1 MLRSLSHYW
10 RIQLAVAAAAAVAST
25 VLVGALLVGDS
36 VRGSLRDLT
45 LERLGTIEA
54 AILSDRFVRERLAED
69 LAAGPAARARFGAA
83 VPAILARGSVAHAQ
97 RGLRGAGVQIVGAGE
112 SFAALF
118 PGDSLD
124 FARAPDQIF
133 PSAILNAALATEI
146 GAAVGDAIVLSF
158 QRATDVPRETLL
170 GSRDPG
176 ESLGTLRATV
186 ARIVPDRGLGGFGL
200 APTQAAPRNV
210 FIQLPRLQRALGVDA
225 RVNAILLASSAGA
238 AASGDPARA
247 EAAARAARE
256 SLRLA
261 ITFADLGLIEV
272 ITPGYVSLE
281 STSLVLGPP
290 LAEAIEAA
298 AGQAG
303 GRTLALRTYLANR
316 IRAGAR
322 SIPYSTITAAPTPI
336 EPPFEPVVLADGSPA
351 PPLAADEILLD
362 EWTAAELAPAPG
374 EAIEIDTFAVDP
386 SESLRTVTTRFRLRG
401 VVRKVGLAADRTA
414 TPDYPGIQDAQDL
427 SAWNPPFPVDLAAI
441 RPRDEAYWDRYGAAP
456 KAFLSP
462 AAAARWE
469 SRFGTVT
476 AIRVA
481 PPDGVDPALIA
492 TRLRASLLERLD
504 PEAAG
509 FRLLPARADGLR
521 AADGATDFA
530 SLFLGFSAF
539 LIISSALLVGLLFR
553 LGVEQRAREVGL
565 LLAVGYPL
573 SLVRRRLLGE
583 GACVAAIGGLA
594 GAGGAIGYAGALM
607 AALRTLWLPA
617 VGTTYLTL
625 HLSLASLA
633 LGTLAAFVVVLLSI
647 AWIVR
652 GLGRVP
658 VPALLRGAVPART
671 ATSTGRGASAIA
683 LVSALAALGLTGF
696 ALATGR
702 DASPALAFGAGTAG
716 LVAGLAAFAAWTRR
730 AGRRFPLHPGAGA
743 LAGMAAR
750 NTTWSPGRSLLSVA
764 LVACAT
770 FVIVTVG
777 ASQRGATSEP
787 HARESGTGGFALLAT
802 TDIPLYR
809 EPGGTEALQDLG
821 FAQDEIVALSEVT
834 TFPLRVVPGDDTSC
848 LNLYRPERPRLL
860 GASPQLRAR
869 GGFAFQETLSAAE
882 NPWNLLTADL
892 GPDVIPAIG
901 DEASVRWILHLGI
914 GRDLTLT
921 NDAGRPVRLRI
932 VGLLHDSLFQSE
944 LLIAEER
951 LLEHFPSRSGFGF
964 FLIDAP
970 AGVAPEAARLL
981 ETRLGPFGFDAQ
993 FASDRLASF
1002 HAVENTYLST
1012 FQVLGGLGLLLG
1024 TVGLGV
1030 VLLRNVLERGGELAA
1045 LRAFGFRRA
1054 LLGRLIVLENGV
1066 LLGVGIGLG
1075 TAAALLAVLPG
1086 LLSSGTRAPWALL
1099 ALTLATILAFGM
1111 FASLA
1116 AVRGALR
1123 APLIPRLKADR

>member
-1 MLRSLSHYW
+1 MLRSLTYYW
-10 RIQLAVAAAAAVAST
+10 RIHLAVLAAAAVAST

-45 LERLGTIEA
+45 LERLGTIDA
-54 AILSDRFVRERLAED
+54 AILSDRFVREQLAED
-69 LAAGPAARARFGAA
+69 VISAPAARERLGSA
-83 VPAILARGSVAHAQ
+83 VPALLARGSVVHAQ
-97 RGLRGAGVQIVGAGE
+97 LGSRAAGVQIIGADE
-112 SFAALF
+112 RFATLF
-118 PGDSLD
+118 PGGALD
-124 FARAPDQIF
+124 FARTPQQIF
-133 PSAILNAALATEI
+133 PSAILNASLATEI
-146 GAAVGDAIVLSF
+146 GAAVGDPIVLSF

-176 ESLGTLRATV
+176 ESLGSLRATV
-186 ARIVPDRGLGGFGL
+186 ARIVPDRGLGRFGL
-200 APTQAAPRNV
+200 TPTQAAPRNV
-210 FIQLPRLQRALGVDA
+210 FIQLPRLQRALGMDA
-225 RVNAILLASSAGA
+225 RVNAILLASPAPAATSGDA
-238 AASGDPARA
+238 AALEAA
-247 EAAARAARE
+247 EGAARA
-256 SLRLA
+256 SLRQA
-261 ITFADLGLIEV
+261 ITFADLGVIEV

-281 STSLVLGPP
+281 STSLVLSPP
-290 LAEAIEAA
+290 MAQAIEAA
-298 AGQAG
+298 AVRVG
-303 GRTLALRTYLANR
+303 GRTMALRTYLANR
-316 IRAGAR
+316 IRAGTRAV
-322 SIPYSTITAAPTPI
+322 PYSTITAVPTPI
-336 EPPFEPVVLADGSPA
+336 EPPFELLRLADGSPA
-351 PPLAADEILLD
+351 PALAADEILLD
-362 EWTAAELAPAPG
+362 EWTATELESAPG
-374 EAIEIDTFAVDP
+374 DAIEIDTFAVDP
-386 SESLRTVTTRFRLRG
+386 SESLRTVTTRYRLRG
-401 VVRKVGLAADRTA
+401 IVRKVGLAADRTA

-456 KAFLSP
+456 KAFLAP
-462 AAAARWE
+462 AAAALWE

-476 AIRVA
+476 AIRIA
-481 PPDGVDPALIA
+481 PPAGVDPALTA
-492 TRLRASLLERLD
+492 ARLRDSILERLD

-509 FRLLPARADGLR
+509 FRLVPARAEGLR

-539 LIISSALLVGLLFR
+539 LIVAAALLVGLLFR

-573 SLVRRRLLGE
+573 PLVRRRLLAE
-583 GACVAAIGGLA
+583 GACVAAAGGLA
-594 GAGGAIGYAGALM
+594 GAAGAVGYAGALM

-617 VGTTYLTL
+617 VGTTHLAL
-625 HLSLASLA
+625 HISPASLV
-633 LGTLAAFVVVLLSI
+633 LGTIAGFIVVILSI
-647 AWIVR
+647 ASVVR

-658 VPALLRGAVPART
+658 APALLRGVIPART
-671 ATSTGRGASAIA
+671 AASRGRGAYA
-683 LVSALAALGLTGF
+683 LALLSGIAALGLTGF

-702 DASPALAFGAGTAG
+702 DASPALAFGAGAAA

-730 AGRRFPLHPGAGA
+730 SGRRFPLRPGAGA

-764 LVACAT
+764 LVACAA

-777 ASQRGATSEP
+777 ASQRGATADP
-787 HARESGTGGFALLAT
+787 QAHDSGTGGFALFAT
-802 TDIPLYR
+802 SDVPLYR
-809 EPGGTEALQDLG
+809 EPRGPQALQDLG
-821 FAQDEIVALSEVT
+821 FAQDEIAELSAIR

-848 LNLYRPERPRLL
+848 LNLYRPGRPRLL
-860 GASPQLRAR
+860 GASPAFRAR
-869 GGFAFQETLSAAE
+869 GGFSFQATQSPAE
-882 NPWNLLTADL
+882 NPWSLLTADL
-892 GPDVIPAIG
+892 GLDVIPAIG
-901 DEASVRWILHLGI
+901 DAASVQWILHLGI

-921 NDAGRPVRLRI
+921 DDAGRPVRLRI
-932 VGLLHDSLFQSE
+932 VGLLEDSLFQSE
-944 LLIAEER
+944 LLIAEEK

-970 AGVAPEAARLL
+970 PSAAPEAARLL

-993 FASDRLASF
+993 LASERLASF
-1002 HAVENTYLST
+1002 RAVENTYLST

-1066 LLGVGIGLG
+1066 LLGLGIGLG

-1086 LLSSGTRAPWALL
+1086 LLSSGARAPWALL
-1099 ALTLATILAFGM
+1099 ALTLLTILAFGM

-1123 APLIPRLKADR
+1123 APLIPLLKADR